1 MNRTRSLLITC
12 ALLLLAAGARAQQE
26 PIHRPTTDAEL
37 WLSIG
42 TEVKP
47 FKKKSGQVVERKFR
61 KRFRALGELG
71 YRGNE
76 NLTSSKLTYTVVG
89 VNYRLLKFLRVGGEH
104 RYNFRDKY
112 TSNSHRVDVN
122 ARLSGDWHRFSGD
135 YRAILQHEFIPP
147 IRYRTLWR
155 NRFALEYNIP
165 KWRFDP
171 QVTLETFTALHHTG
185 NRLIGLRYGLGTSFA
200 LDEKKKRHMVDVGLR
215 HDREQNMPGL
225 RYRWIWVLAYEFR
238 WGK

>member
-1 MNRTRSLLITC
+1 MIGARGILFTGLLLI
-12 ALLLLAAGARAQQE
+12 AAAGARAQQE
-26 PIHRPTTDAEL
+26 PVHRPSTDAEL

-47 FKKKSGQVVERKFR
+47 FKKKSGQVIERKFN

-89 VNYRLLKFLRVGGEH
+89 FNYRLLKFLRVGAEH
-104 RYNFRDKY
+104 RYNFRDKF

-122 ARLSGDWHRFSGD
+122 ARVAGEWERFSGD
-135 YRAILQHEFIPP
+135 YRAIVQHEFIPP
-147 IRYRTLWR
+147 IRYRTILR

-171 QVTLETFTALHHTG
+171 QVTMETFTALHHTG
-185 NRLIGLRYGLGTSFA
+185 NRLIGLRYGVGTTFA
-200 LDEKKKRHMVDVGLR
+200 LDEKKKRHVIDVSLR

-225 RYRWIWVLAYEFR
+225 KYRWIWVLAYEYR